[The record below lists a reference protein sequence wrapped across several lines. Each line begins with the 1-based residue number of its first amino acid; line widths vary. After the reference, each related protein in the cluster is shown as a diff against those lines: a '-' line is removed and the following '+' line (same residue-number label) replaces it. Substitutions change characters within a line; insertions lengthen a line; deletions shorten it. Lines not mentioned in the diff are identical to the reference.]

1 MHVCCVDWLQNGTDD
16 KTFHALFK
24 PIMSKV
30 MEVFRPGAIVMQC
43 GECCST
49 LSDGIMVWLLLSGCC
64 PHNSHRSMHW
74 HVGERAILPLLS

>member
-1 MHVCCVDWLQNGTDD
+1 MCVQNGTDD

-43 GECCST
+43 GECG
-49 LSDGIMVWLLLSGCC
+49 L
-64 PHNSHRSMHW
+64 
-74 HVGERAILPLLS
+74 A